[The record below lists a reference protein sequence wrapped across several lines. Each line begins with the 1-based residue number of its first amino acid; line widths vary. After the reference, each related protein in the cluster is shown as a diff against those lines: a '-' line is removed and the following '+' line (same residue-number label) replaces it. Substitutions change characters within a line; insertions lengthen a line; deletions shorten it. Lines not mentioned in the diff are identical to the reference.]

1 MSGPGER
8 GFLPE
13 RLAREALARA
23 SARPARSATPGSAT
37 PGSAAP
43 GSAAPGSAAARPVSR
58 RRFVQVGA
66 AAGGGLLL
74 TIHLPGCGRENGHGA
89 APEEARVPSAH
100 GTPAPEHGFAPG
112 AWLTIH
118 PDDTA
123 TITVAK
129 SEMGQGVRTTL
140 ALIVAEEADLDW
152 DRVRVR
158 QAPADEETY
167 GRQGTGG
174 SASVRG
180 SWTTLR
186 EAGATARAMLVAAAA
201 RELGA
206 PAEELSTEAGHV
218 VHAGSGRRLSY
229 GALADAAA
237 RERPPEAP
245 PLKAPSEWRLLG
257 REHVGVDVRDIVTGR
272 AEYGL
277 DARMDGMRYAAVG
290 RCPTHGGRL
299 RRYDAARALRVPG
312 VRQVVEVPAV
322 GNGVNVHAGVAVVAD
337 DTWAAFRGRDALEIE
352 WERGPGA
359 ADTSEAYT
367 ARMREAVSRPG
378 AATVNRVG
386 DPDRQLELSAPDARH
401 TATYEVPFI
410 SHATMEPQNCTAH
423 VRGDRCV
430 IRAPTQ
436 FPNWAKGAVAEALG
450 IPAENVEVSV
460 SLLGGG
466 YGRRINPDYA
476 VEAALVAREVDAP
489 VKVVWSREDDLRHDF
504 YRPPAVHR
512 IDAVVGAD
520 GYPVAWRHRFSTAA
534 ISGSYEE
541 RVDQEAFGVSE
552 ADGAGNMS
560 YRVAHRSSEYTYL
573 PSHITRGWWRAVHTT
588 HGTFAVE
595 CFIDELA
602 ERAGIDPLE
611 YRLALIDELPVERP
625 GFPED
630 FPFRPERLKGVLRLA
645 ADKAGWG
652 RRLPQG
658 HAMGIACGIDHL
670 TYAADVVEVSVRGDE
685 LRLEK
690 VVVAA
695 DCGPVLNPDLGRAQL
710 QGGALQGIS
719 AALGEKLTV
728 RDGAIVEGNFD
739 AYRLLR
745 MADAPPVVEAHFVET
760 DAHPTGL
767 GEPAVP
773 PAAPALANAIYAA
786 TGVRHRT
793 LPIRGTAA

>member
-1 MSGPGER
+1 MRGSAEV

-13 RLAREALARA
+13 RLAREALERTSAARTTSRSRVESGAAASAARA
-23 SARPARSATPGSAT
+23 
-37 PGSAAP
+37 
-43 GSAAPGSAAARPVSR
+43 VSR
-58 RRFVQVGA
+58 RRFVQVSA

-74 TIHLPGCGRENGHGA
+74 TIHLPGCGGDRGRASGA
-89 APEEARVPSAH
+89 EDARVPSAH
-100 GTPAPEHGFAPG
+100 GTPAPEDGFAPG
-112 AWLTIH
+112 AWVTIH
-118 PDDTA
+118 PDGTA

-140 ALIVAEEADLDW
+140 ALIVAEELDLDW

-174 SASVRG
+174 SASVRT
-180 SWTTLR
+180 SWATLR
-186 EAGATARAMLVAAAA
+186 EAGATARAMLMAAAA
-201 RELGA
+201 RELGV
-206 PAEELSTEAGHV
+206 PAEELSTEASHV
-218 VHAGSGRRLSY
+218 VHAGSGRRMSY
-229 GALADAAA
+229 GDLAERAAQ
-237 RERPPEAP
+237 EEVPQEVSLKPPE
-245 PLKAPSEWRLLG
+245 EWRLLG
-257 REHVGVDVRDIVTGR
+257 RKHVGVDARDIVTGR

-277 DARMDGMRYAAVG
+277 DARMDGMLYAAVA
-290 RCPTHGGRL
+290 RSPSHGGRL
-299 RRYDAARALRVPG
+299 RRYDASRALQVPG

-322 GNGVNVHAGVAVVAD
+322 GNGVNVHAGVAVVAENS
-337 DTWAAFRGRDALEIE
+337 WAAFRGCDALGIE
-352 WERGPGA
+352 WDRGPGGS
-359 ADTSEAYT
+359 DTSEAYT
-367 ARMREAVSRPG
+367 NRMREVVRRPG

-386 DPDRQLELSAPDARH
+386 DPDRQLELAAPEARH
-401 TATYEVPFI
+401 SATYEVPFI

-423 VRGDRCV
+423 VQGDRCV
-430 IRAPTQ
+430 VRAPTQ
-436 FPNWAKGAVAEALG
+436 FPNWARGAVAEALEMS
-450 IPAENVEVSV
+450 AENVEVSIT
-460 SLLGGG
+460 LLGGG

-476 VEAALVAREVDAP
+476 VEAALVARQVDAP

-512 IDAVVGAD
+512 IDAVVGPD
-520 GYPVAWRHRFSTAA
+520 GYPATWRHRFSTAA
-534 ISGSYEE
+534 ISGTYEE

-560 YRVAHRSSEYTYL
+560 YRVPHRSCEYTYL

-595 CFIDELA
+595 SFIDELA

-611 YRLALIDELPVERP
+611 YRLALIDELPVDRP
-625 GFPED
+625 GFPDE
-630 FPFRPERLKGVLRLA
+630 FPFQPERLKGVLRLA
-645 ADKAGWG
+645 AEKAGWG
-652 RRLPQG
+652 RRLREG

-685 LRLEK
+685 VRIEK

-739 AYRLLR
+739 EYPLLR
-745 MADAPPVVEAHFVET
+745 MRDAPRVVEAYFMET
-760 DAHPTGL
+760 DTHPTGL

-793 LPIRGTAA
+793 LPIRGDRTG